1 MLVSSWLG
9 LPPMVLKGPSR
20 SVVPE
25 ARSGAE
31 ARPLKSPVTMAA
43 VGVVVNVSVEF
54 QMILVPW

>member
-9 LPPMVLKGPSR
+9 LPAMVLKGPIR
-20 SVVPE
+20 FVVTPV
-25 ARSGAE
+25 GD
-31 ARPLKSPVTMAA
+31 RPLKSPVSMAA